1 MRWNLFKQI
10 LHYDAM
16 LVVPCVRRAGGLAMM
31 WKAGVDLHVQ
41 TFSLNHIDAR
51 IMNNSPT
58 PWRITGFYG
67 RPKAHRKHESWE
79 LLRHLHSRDSM
90 PWLCVSDYNEILSSE
105 EKQGGLPRP
114 PRKMED
120 FRQALLHCGL
130 SDLGFIGNIFT

>member
-1 MRWNLFKQI
+1 
-10 LHYDAM
+10 
-16 LVVPCVRRAGGLAMM
+16 MM

-67 RPKAHRKHESWE
+67 RPEAHQKHESWE

-90 PWLCVSDYNEILSSE
+90 LCCVWVTTTRYCH
-105 EKQGGLPRP
+105 Q
-114 PRKMED
+114 RKSKVASHD
-120 FRQALLHCGL
+120 HPSKWRISAKHYYIVG
-130 SDLGFIGNIFT
+130 